1 MSAFSRRIVLA
12 GAAAL
17 AAFPA
22 AAQNAPDFYPVPV
35 EFLDGIDTLQGRV
48 SLGNKDGDVHLLE
61 FFDYNCGYCRRT
73 ARDIR
78 PLIKANP
85 DLKFTLINFAV
96 LGVASIEAT
105 RVALAFS
112 RQRADKYLDFHEGMF
127 AGRGQLGADQALA
140 VAAKL
145 GANRTQLLKDADS
158 EAVTQAMLA
167 AVRLGDQFG
176 FRATPSYLI
185 GRDAY
190 SGWLDMN
197 AKTAALAAFRQCE
210 RAVCG

>member
-1 MSAFSRRIVLA
+1 MSTLSRRFVIA

-22 AAQNAPDFYPVPV
+22 AAQSAPEFYPVPV

-48 SLGNKDGDVHLLE
+48 TLGNRDGDVHLIE

-73 ARDIR
+73 AQEIR

-85 DLKFTLINFAV
+85 DLKFTLVNFAV

-112 RQRADKYLDFHEGMF
+112 RQKASKYLDFHEAMF
-127 AGRGQLGADQALA
+127 ARRGGKGGNQAIETA
-140 VAAKL
+140 EQF
-145 GANRTQLLKDADS
+145 GANRKQLLKDADS

-167 AVRLGDQFG
+167 AVRMGDQFG

-185 GRDAY
+185 GRDAF
-190 SGWLDMN
+190 SGFLDMN

>member
-1 MSAFSRRIVLA
+1 MSNLSRRFVIA

-22 AAQNAPDFYPVPV
+22 AAQGAPEFYPVPV
-35 EFLDGIDTLQGRV
+35 EFLDGVDNLQGRV
-48 SLGNKDGDVHLLE
+48 TLGNKDGDVHLIE
-61 FFDYNCGYCRRT
+61 FFDYNCGFCRRT
-73 ARDIR
+73 AQEIR

-85 DLKFTLINFAV
+85 DLKFSLVNFAV

-112 RQRADKYLDFHEGMF
+112 RQKAAQYLAFHEAMF
-127 AGRGQLGADQALA
+127 ALRGTRGADQALG
-140 VAAKL
+140 VATQL
-145 GANRTQLLKDADS
+145 GANRAQLLKDADS

-167 AVRLGDQFG
+167 AVKLGDQFG
-176 FRATPSYLI
+176 FRATPSYLM
-185 GRDAY
+185 GRDAF
-190 SGWLDMN
+190 SGYLDLA
-197 AKTAALAAFRQCE
+197 AKSAAIAAFRQCE